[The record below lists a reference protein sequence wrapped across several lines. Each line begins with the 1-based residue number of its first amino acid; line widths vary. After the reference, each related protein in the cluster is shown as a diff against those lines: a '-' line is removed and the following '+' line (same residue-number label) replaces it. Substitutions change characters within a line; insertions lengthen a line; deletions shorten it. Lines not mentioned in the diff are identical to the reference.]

1 MRPVRKIVQSLA
13 KNSNPQDR
21 KTPISPNCARN
32 PMNTSITPRQGSVK
46 HISIFLN
53 LPSFQNAE
61 SRNNPRDICVDVNV
75 FHSQAARSM
84 LLKAL

>member
-21 KTPISPNCARN
+21 KTPISPHCARN

-46 HISIFLN
+46 HISIFLS
-53 LPSFQNAE
+53 LPSFQNTE
-61 SRNNPRDICVDVNV
+61 NPNNLPGHCVDVNV
-75 FHSQAARSM
+75 VPFPG
-84 LLKAL
+84 

>member
-21 KTPISPNCARN
+21 KTPISPHCARN

-46 HISIFLN
+46 HISIFLS
-53 LPSFQNAE
+53 LPSFQNAKNP
-61 SRNNPRDICVDVNV
+61 NNPPDICGNVNV
-75 FHSQAARSM
+75 VPFAG
-84 LLKAL
+84 